1 MEEKINKKLILEKI
15 NSHISLLSK
24 KNTQH
29 GDIIHWFQQSPL
41 HWFLILYI
49 MKFYIQENEL
59 SKNEVIELINNDI
72 MLEGKKTTTT
82 EFKYINDAISKGYI
96 IALTSTNDA
105 RKKNLL
111 PSDDTAKT
119 MIDWFNN
126 YYTRTL
132 G

>member
-24 KNTQH
+24 NNTQH

-59 SKNEVIELINNDI
+59 SKNEVLELINNNV